1 MTIENFRKWDGEGSK
16 TKAFFSVKTSEGI
29 LIKNFKI
36 VDGSNGL
43 FVSNP
48 RSKGTDGKWWDDV
61 VLPDQLKD
69 ELTTIAIDEYGG
81 SQPSNTGQVPG
92 F

>member
-1 MTIENFRKWDGEGSK
+1 MTIENFRKWDGEGK
-16 TKAFFSVKTSEGI
+16 TKAFFSVKTTEGI

-48 RSKGTDGKWWDDV
+48 RSKNKNGEWWDDV
-61 VLPDQLKD
+61 TLPDQLKD
-69 ELTTIAIDEYGG
+69 ELNSLAISEYGG
-81 SQPSNTGQVPG
+81 SQPSNADDGPG

>member
-1 MTIENFRKWDGEGSK
+1 MTIENLRKWDGGGK
-16 TKAFFSVKTSEGI
+16 VKAYFSVKTSENI

-48 RSKGTDGKWWDDV
+48 SSKNKDGKWWDDV
-61 VLPDQLKD
+61 TLPDQLKD
-69 ELTTIAIDEYGG
+69 ELTSLAISEYGG
-81 SQPSNTGQVPG
+81 SQPSNTDDGPG
-92 F
+92 I